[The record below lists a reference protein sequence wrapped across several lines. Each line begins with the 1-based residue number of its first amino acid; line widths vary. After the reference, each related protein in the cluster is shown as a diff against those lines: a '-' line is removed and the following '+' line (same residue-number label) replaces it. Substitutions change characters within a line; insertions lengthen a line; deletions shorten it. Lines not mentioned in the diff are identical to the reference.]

1 MIKAM
6 MLGALLSGGGIRP
19 RDNPKIKN
27 TAIALGVVVAAN
39 LLVYSPIIMAN
50 IKQEE

>member
-6 MLGALLSGGGIRP
+6 MLGTLLSGGGVRP
-19 RDNPKIKN
+19 KDNPKIKN
-27 TAIALGVVVAAN
+27 TAIAVGVVVVAN

>member
-6 MLGALLSGGGIRP
+6 MLGTLLSGGGIRP